1 MNEGGGTA
9 DTVDRWEQ
17 QDNEMEAP
25 GEDREDVARM
35 DEEEEVERVP
45 EREENGEV
53 MGGDTNAAAAEAAAV
68 EAAAAEA
75 AAVEVAAAEAAAAAA
90 EAAAAAAEEDE
101 EVKQL
106 VEAGNMEQLANLV
119 LNGEGHRL
127 IGQKSDDPELQGF
140 LNNVPAYMAS
150 FQK

>member
-1 MNEGGGTA
+1 VNEEGRA

-17 QDNEMEAP
+17 QDNEMEAA

-35 DEEEEVERVP
+35 DEEEEEERVP

-53 MGGDTNAAAAEAAAV
+53 MGGHTN
-68 EAAAAEA
+68 
-75 AAVEVAAAEAAAAAA
+75 AAAAAA
-90 EAAAAAAEEDE
+90 EAAVAEAAVAAEEDE
-101 EVKQL
+101 EVKRL
-106 VEAGNMEQLANLV
+106 VESGNMEQLANLV

-150 FQK
+150 FPKLL

>member
-1 MNEGGGTA
+1 MNEEGRA

-17 QDNEMEAP
+17 QDNEMEAA

-35 DEEEEVERVP
+35 DEEEEEERVP

-53 MGGDTNAAAAEAAAV
+53 MGGHTN
-68 EAAAAEA
+68 
-75 AAVEVAAAEAAAAAA
+75 AAAAAA
-90 EAAAAAAEEDE
+90 EAAVAEAAVAAEEDE
-101 EVKQL
+101 EVKRL
-106 VEAGNMEQLANLV
+106 VESGNMEQLANLV

-150 FQK
+150 FPKLL